1 MMELNKEQLNEVQQF
16 AEWLFTPQEVAII
29 LEVDQDEFLKEIRKK
44 TGHVFKAFMTGKY
57 KTEAA
62 MRKSAITFMKQGS
75 TPALTETLKMS
86 ERQNLALVKA

>member
-1 MMELNKEQLNEVQQF
+1 MMELNTEQLSEVQQF
-16 AEWLFTPQEVAII
+16 AEWLFTPLEIATI
-29 LEVDQDEFLKEIRKK
+29 LEVNHEEFLKEIRKK
-44 TGHVFKAFMTGKY
+44 AGTIFKAFMTGKY